1 MKEFEVSHT
10 CAGLRQLCRRLRD
23 PGGCDWDRAQTLSSI
38 TPYLLEETHEVLEA
52 IASEEPERLREELG
66 DLLYLIVFAVTMA
79 EERGDFDFPGVIA
92 RISEKLIRRH
102 PHVFGEPLA
111 PEERGRPDGL
121 WEAAKR
127 KEKQARGDRRGL
139 LASGAAGLPA
149 LLEAFRVQE
158 KAAGFGFDWPD
169 IGGVLAKIDEE
180 RAELAAALADERPP
194 ARGGTGQAA
203 DADAPAR
210 SGSGAAV
217 HEEIGDLLFSLVN
230 LARHH
235 GDDPEQALKSATRK
249 FQERFSRMEEILRAR
264 GTPVGSTAL
273 DEMEAAWQE
282 AKQSP
287 SGPGPR
293 SNG

>member
-1 MKEFEVSHT
+1 M
-10 CAGLRQLCRRLRD
+10 
-23 PGGCDWDRAQTLSSI
+23 
-38 TPYLLEETHEVLEA
+38 
-52 IASEEPERLREELG
+52 
-66 DLLYLIVFAVTMA
+66 
-79 EERGDFDFPGVIA
+79 
-92 RISEKLIRRH
+92 
-102 PHVFGEPLA
+102 
-111 PEERGRPDGL
+111 

-127 KEKQARGDRRGL
+127 KEKEARGDRRGL

-169 IGGVLAKIDEE
+169 IDGVLAKIDEE

-194 ARGGTGQAA
+194 ARGGTGAA
-203 DADAPAR
+203 DADASSR

-287 SGPGPR
+287 SGRGPR
-293 SNG
+293 SRE